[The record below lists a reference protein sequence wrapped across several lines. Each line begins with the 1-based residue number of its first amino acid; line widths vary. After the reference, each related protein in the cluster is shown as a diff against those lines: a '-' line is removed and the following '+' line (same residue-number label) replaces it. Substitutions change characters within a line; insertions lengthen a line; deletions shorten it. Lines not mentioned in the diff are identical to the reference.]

1 MFIIFFLLFQLIQ
14 LTQSKENHVAI
25 AINKLPE
32 DLISRADDILTSLE
46 SNKVNTNTDVLK
58 KVEVSN
64 PKWVEEMK
72 KVDPLSLSPLE
83 ALNFLYE
90 IKRKMGDK

>member
-1 MFIIFFLLFQLIQ
+1 
-14 LTQSKENHVAI
+14 
-25 AINKLPE
+25 LPE

>member
-1 MFIIFFLLFQLIQ
+1 MGKSYGI
-14 LTQSKENHVAI
+14 NVAKL
-25 AINKLPE
+25 AKLPE

-64 PKWVEEMK
+64 PKWVEEIK